1 MSLPRLNANSFEEK
15 IYDIGETCLV
25 VFSRKSCHVCKEV
38 VPLVEELYPKYQNK
52 FGFYYVDVEE
62 DKSLYQSL
70 SLKGVPQILFFKD
83 GEFQGKLAGQVEEE
97 EIEEKIGQSL

>member
-1 MSLPRLNANSFEEK
+1 MSLAKLNSNNFEEK
-15 IYDIGETCLV
+15 IYDIGEACLV

-38 VPLVEELYPKYQNK
+38 VPLVEELHLKYQGK
-52 FGFYYVDVEE
+52 FRFYYVDVEE
-62 DKSLYQSL
+62 DKALYQSL

-97 EIEEKIGQSL
+97 EIEEKIQQSL